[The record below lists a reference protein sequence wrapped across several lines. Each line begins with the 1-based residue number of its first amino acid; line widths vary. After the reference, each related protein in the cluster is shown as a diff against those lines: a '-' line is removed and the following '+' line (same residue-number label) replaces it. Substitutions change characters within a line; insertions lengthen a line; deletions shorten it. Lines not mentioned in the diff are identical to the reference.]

1 MIALLALLTLAAAHN
16 GTCPATKK
24 CAGDTGEAGLPCCQ
38 ITSST
43 FECCSSSE
51 ACIPK
56 VGCRCS
62 IKDYEEYSFQ
72 QFCSEFSKTYEAEE
86 AAERQA
92 IFEANLK
99 KIQAHNAEY
108 KSGLHSWYMGVN
120 QFADW
125 SEEEFSGI
133 RATQYHPSS
142 LASSTL
148 QLSSTKSR
156 PESMDWRSKGVVTA
170 VKNQGLLGLYF
181 VHPVL
186 EE

>member
-24 CAGDTGEAGLPCCQ
+24 CGGDAGEAGLPCCQ

-125 SEEEFSGI
+125 SEEEFRGI

-142 LASSTL
+142 FQASSTL
-148 QLSSTKSR
+148 QLTSTKPR

-170 VKNQGLLGLYF
+170 VKNQGLLHGL
-181 VHPVL
+181 
-186 EE
+186 